1 MVRLL
6 NSQGMKNFKCTES
19 IYYSILTIY
28 TNDWSTFWHVYC
40 CHAYFFSARFL
51 NMCKPRTKLYLLW
64 RAGPPGL
71 VFYGTGLA
79 HLPNWLGWLI
89 QAGSVLC
96 DQKFFLQK
104 KFITF
109 PLNRLPFYL
118 GSSLHIISSLL
129 SHFYLFQN
137 AILHKMFKLGL
148 WNFKP
153 IFLRM
158 KFSFVETFFSLV
170 LVICLSWYLH
180 LKLSNEFLTFIS
192 FNIWR

>member
-1 MVRLL
+1 MYRINLL
-6 NSQGMKNFKCTES
+6 QHTNYLHKWLVNF
-19 IYYSILTIY
+19 LT
-28 TNDWSTFWHVYC
+28 C
-40 CHAYFFSARFL
+40 LLLPCLFFSARFL

-79 HLPNWLGWLI
+79 HLPNWLGMVNSGWL
-89 QAGSVLC
+89 GFMWSEV
-96 DQKFFLQK
+96 FLQK

-129 SHFYLFQN
+129 SHFYLLQN

-148 WNFKP
+148 WDFKP